1 MEKEIGFWLK
11 RKNNLY
17 SSFKLCQG
25 MILNALSKAAVAD
38 HWWSVRSEGLATA
51 AIKNEPISRDG
62 VNP

>member
-1 MEKEIGFWLK
+1 
-11 RKNNLY
+11 
-17 SSFKLCQG
+17 